1 MSEASRGDNDF
12 ATRHRLLIWMLWL
25 LVPGLGLLGF
35 ASGAPISIMVFG
47 ALCPAIFAF
56 SAMSLPTQGLAA
68 IAASLGLVASSVVA
82 IGHSG
87 ASALSPALFLVALVA
102 IAWYRMTMPL
112 LSGMAGAV
120 VALLL
125 LQPGAATLDVI
136 LDIGLVV
143 AATIL
148 ILVGWGQL
156 RSRGNGGAGADL
168 FRLGFDQA
176 PIGMAVLRPSGEFLE
191 VNSALADLVGHRPQ
205 ELIGTN
211 LSRLVHGDDQADL
224 GEAWEEMGNSKSRRA
239 SEWMRLITDGGK
251 QIWGRL
257 SLSLVPGEAGQ
268 QALVI
273 LQVEDASSTYEE
285 RQRLESL
292 LRGKDEFVATLS
304 DEIRQPLNLLID
316 LTDLADHSHVS
327 SRETIPRIGAHA
339 REIATIV
346 DDLVVSARADT
357 TPVSVVAQ
365 TLDSEAICRE
375 VLAAFGESGDIA
387 TDLRPLPIWADPDLT
402 KQILRSL
409 LGNAIRYGGPA
420 VALRTLTSGPDT
432 VIQVRD
438 NGPEIPE
445 TERERIFSGDL
456 RSGHPVTR
464 PAAVGLGLTV
474 GRHLARQMDGEI
486 EYRRSEG
493 ENLFELR
500 LPSEQIVPRPRKR
513 PSLRSAGTG

>member
-1 MSEASRGDNDF
+1 MSEAPRGDIDF
-12 ATRHRLLIWMLWL
+12 AARHRLLVWMLWL
-25 LVPGLGLLGF
+25 LVPALGLLGF
-35 ASGAPISIMVFG
+35 TSGAPTSIVVLG

-56 SAMSLPTQGLAA
+56 SAISLPTRGLAA
-68 IAASLGLVASSVVA
+68 IAASLGLVASSVVV
-82 IGHSG
+82 IGHTDV
-87 ASALSPALFLVALVA
+87 SALSPALFLVALAA

-112 LSGMAGAV
+112 LSGMAGAG
-120 VALLL
+120 VALFL
-125 LQPGAATLDVI
+125 LQPGAAPIDVALDV
-136 LDIGLVV
+136 GLVV
-143 AATIL
+143 AAAAL
-148 ILVGWGQL
+148 ILLGWGPL
-156 RSRGNGGAGADL
+156 RARGDGDAGADL

-191 VNSALADLVGHRPQ
+191 VNTALADLVGHRPQ
-205 ELIGTN
+205 ELVGTN

-239 SEWMRLITDGGK
+239 SAWMRLVTEGGK

-257 SLSLVPGEAGQ
+257 SLSLVPGKAGQ

-285 RQRLESL
+285 RHRLESL
-292 LRGKDEFVATLS
+292 LRGKDEFVAALG

-316 LTDLADHSHVS
+316 LTDLADHPHVS
-327 SRETIPRIGAHA
+327 TRETIPRIEAHA

-346 DDLVVSARADT
+346 DDLVVSARAET
-357 TPVSVVAQ
+357 APVAVVAQ
-365 TLDSEAICRE
+365 TLDSEVICRE
-375 VLAAFGESGDIA
+375 VLAAIGEPGDIA
-387 TDLRPLPIWADPDLT
+387 IDLEPLPIWADPDLT

-409 LGNAIRYGGPA
+409 LGNALRYGGPA
-420 VALRTLTSGPDT
+420 VAVRTFTSGPDT

-456 RSGHPVTR
+456 RSGQPVTR

-513 PSLRSAGTG
+513 PSLRTAGSG

>member
-1 MSEASRGDNDF
+1 MSEAPRGDIDF
-12 ATRHRLLIWMLWL
+12 AARHRLLIWMLWL
-25 LVPGLGLLGF
+25 LVPVLGILGF
-35 ASGAPISIMVFG
+35 TSGAPTSLTVLG
-47 ALCPAIFAF
+47 ALCPAVFAF
-56 SAMSLPTQGLAA
+56 SAISLPTRALAA
-68 IAASLGLVASSVVA
+68 IATSLGLVASSVVVA
-82 IGHSG
+82 GNTGVSN
-87 ASALSPALFLVALVA
+87 LSTALFLLALVA

-112 LSGMAGAV
+112 LSGMAGSV

-125 LQPGAATLDVI
+125 LQPEADPVALALEVGVLVGATM
-136 LDIGLVV
+136 
-143 AATIL
+143 L
-148 ILVGWGQL
+148 ILVGWGPL
-156 RSRGNGGAGADL
+156 RARSNGDAGADL

-191 VNSALADLVGHRPQ
+191 VNTALADLVGYHPQ
-205 ELIGTN
+205 ELVGTN

-239 SEWMRLITDGGK
+239 SEWMRLVTDGGK
-251 QIWGRL
+251 QMWGRL
-257 SLSLVPGEAGQ
+257 SLSLVPGKAGQ

-285 RQRLESL
+285 RHRLESL

-357 TPVSVVAQ
+357 APVSVVAQ

-375 VLAAFGESGDIA
+375 VLAAFGESGVVA
-387 TDLRPLPIWADPDLT
+387 TDLQPLPIWADPDLT

-409 LGNAIRYGGPA
+409 LGNAIRYGGAA
-420 VALRTLTSGPDT
+420 VALRNLTSGPDT

-438 NGPEIPE
+438 NGSEIPE
-445 TERERIFSGDL
+445 MERERIFSGDL
-456 RSGHPVTR
+456 RSGQPVTR

-513 PSLRSAGTG
+513 PSLRAAGG